1 MIEVIANKN
10 KNKNKIKKIR
20 RKKIKRPYSEKE
32 NLEAFRPTKENRHY
46 LSHLYNKSEFI
57 NKAISFYM
65 LLISKPSQILAEL
78 KSRYPYLY
86 KAVGRRR
93 FE

>member
-1 MIEVIANKN
+1 MINLIVNKN

-32 NLEAFRPTKENRHY
+32 NLEAFRPTQENRRY
-46 LSHLYNKSEFI
+46 LESVYNKSGFI
-57 NKAISFYM
+57 NRAIYFYM
-65 LLISKPSQILAEL
+65 LLINRPIQILKEL
-78 KSRYPYLY
+78 KRQRPALY
-86 KAVGRRR
+86 KFIGRKK